1 MGQDN
6 SRTAMELAEEYIK
19 SKYEKVRLLHES
31 DRAEVWL
38 AADSTGSFVVIKYIK
53 LANLPYSTLKTMG
66 KSLWPEVIYCTED
79 EHTTIVVE
87 EFINGESFEELLA
100 NRKYLTE
107 ARARELLLQLCDGLG
122 MLHNKGIIHRDIK
135 PSNLILQNIGGYD
148 FARLIDYDAA
158 RTVKEEQKED
168 TRLLGTKGYAPPEQY
183 GYGQTDQRSDIYSLG
198 ITFKEMLG
206 PDYKGWLKA
215 ILQKC
220 TEVDARSRYQ
230 TVKALKNALLYH
242 RRNKLLKVAG
252 ITVISLAA
260 VLVMWTN
267 WQHSHDEKIIP
278 PAVEEIM
285 EEVKEKVPI
294 PSVEEKAPENEKDK
308 PESKENGSVQQ
319 ENGPISHE
327 KKPNTMENNAAVQE
341 ASTGAETGKNAVYAK
356 YYFNGERLGEWTD
369 RFDQPINN
377 WGDTYNFAPPLW
389 QTWGENYPAGW
400 EIRVTVENKS
410 NKNWDNPYLSVWT
423 NDGVG
428 GESKDYFGQSLAP
441 GESSVIVVPLGDFK
455 LPVVHRDIRRQEMYL
470 TMHAAG
476 DQLLFGEKAHI
487 TFNLKK

>member
-79 EHTTIVVE
+79 EHNTIVVE

-100 NRKYLTE
+100 NRKHLTE

-135 PSNLILQNIGGYD
+135 PSNLILQNVGGHD

-198 ITFKEMLG
+198 ITFQEMMG

-230 TVKALKNALLYH
+230 TVKDLKNALLYH

-252 ITVISLAA
+252 IAAVSLAV
-260 VLVMWTN
+260 VLVIWTN

-285 EEVKEKVPI
+285 EEVKEKVPL
-294 PSVEEKAPENEKDK
+294 PSVEEKTPEAEKDK
-308 PESKENGSVQQ
+308 PESKESGSVQQ
-319 ENGPISHE
+319 ENGPIPHE
-327 KKPNTMENNAAVQE
+327 NKPNTMENNKAVQE
-341 ASTGAETGKNAVYAK
+341 AATGAETGKNAVYAK
-356 YYFNGERLGEWTD
+356 YYFNGERQGAWTD
-369 RFDQPINN
+369 RFETPRNDWGTFFTIPPNIWKN
-377 WGDTYNFAPPLW
+377 WSDTYPND
-389 QTWGENYPAGW
+389 W
-400 EIRVTVENKS
+400 EVRVTVDNRS
-410 NKNWDNPYLSVWT
+410 NKHWENPHLSVWT
-423 NDGVG
+423 TDGVG
-428 GESKDYFGQSLAP
+428 GESKDYYGNTLAP
-441 GESSVIVVPLGDFK
+441 GESCVFVVPLNEFR
-455 LPVVHRDIRRQEMYL
+455 LPVLHKERRRQEMHFQLY
-470 TMHAAG
+470 ASG
-476 DQLLFGEKAHI
+476 DQMLFGEKAEMD
-487 TFNLKK
+487 FELEK

>member
-79 EHTTIVVE
+79 EYTTIVVE

-100 NRKYLTE
+100 NRKHLTE

-135 PSNLILQNIGGYD
+135 PSNLILQNVGGHD

-158 RTVKEEQKED
+158 RTVKEEQRED

-206 PDYKGWLKA
+206 ENYNGWLRP

-230 TVKALKNALLYH
+230 SVAELKNDLLYH

-252 ITVISLAA
+252 IVAA
-260 VLVMWTN
+260 SMAVVLLTWSN
-267 WQHSHDEKIIP
+267 WQHSHQEKIIP

-285 EEVKEKVPI
+285 EEVKEKVTV
-294 PSVEEKAPENEKDK
+294 PSPEEKIPEVEKDK
-308 PESKENGSVQQ
+308 IPSR
-319 ENGPISHE
+319 ENGPVPAE
-327 KKPNTMENNAAVQE
+327 NKPNTTGNNTAPQE
-341 ASTGAETGKNAVYAK
+341 TTTGAETGKNAVYAK
-356 YYFNGERLGEWTD
+356 YYFNGERQGAWTD
-369 RFDQPINN
+369 RFETPRNDWGTFFTIPPNIWKN
-377 WGDTYNFAPPLW
+377 WDDY
-389 QTWGENYPAGW
+389 YPNDW
-400 EIRVTVENKS
+400 EVRVTVENKS
-410 NKNWDNPYLSVWT
+410 NAPWENPYLSVWT
-423 NDGVG
+423 TDGVG
-428 GESKDYFGQSLAP
+428 GESKDYYGNTLAP
-441 GESSVIVVPLGDFK
+441 GESCVYVVPLNDFK
-455 LPVVHRDIRRQEMYL
+455 LPVMHKERRRQEMHFQFY
-470 TMHAAG
+470 ASG
-476 DQLLFGEKAHI
+476 DQLVFGERTEMYFELINK
-487 TFNLKK
+487 